1 MDPDNGITNFVNLGL
16 YGIKFFILNIIGH
29 DFSHDFT
36 NERLKGKLT
45 HFKAALTNSK
55 AQSSEAIDVTSPDIK
70 KVNNYDTVVKV
81 NQADENIQ
89 SIIKTASGKAAASKK
104 TAASTKAAVPTPPPS
119 STNAVS
125 KKPAASKKSA
135 APSTEP
141 PPPPPTEAAAPPPPP
156 SSSNAAAPPPP
167 SRAVSSSS
175 NDVAQD
181 QVMEEIV
188 DAENNDMETENIGEI
203 LLAFANEVQS
213 KMLEKVA
220 TVTRSRFYAL
230 QCAANFV
237 SDVKIKV
244 IGKFD
249 QIVRVDGGDSNP
261 TLEYISNSYSHDIKK
276 STIKTMKSKI
286 TRDTNKTRSADRK
299 KHRSNTRKL
308 HSEMRKMND
317 INKLKSNTRKL
328 HIEMMKQHDK
338 NKHKS
343 NVQKI
348 MSELTKKQMVVNNN
362 KQFDAIIKNALY
374 QEISETSKLPG
385 CEQLNKYYKA
395 MLQLY
400 LCFTPSNDL
409 SPLDIFNL
417 DIIEE
422 ALILHVMY
430 EDVDPIVL
438 LKIVIK
444 IKKGNAEKGILFGGA
459 GSHQEIIDMIEGIKG
474 FDKFK
479 GQYSN
484 SIAISPD
491 DLNYEIRNSEINFL
505 KTIVDELIA
514 KIEMKKYEKLSIKRN
529 VINSRYELVT
539 QNIKL
544 ITKPTRAPRDTFLN
558 RTKLLIYTNYLKIL
572 FEDIYDGCL
581 RGSKQDVAAA
591 AALADTAADTP
602 LAIVADKPCK
612 IVATV
617 ARGILK
623 FMIASPPGGFLT
635 TQQSYIFDNRKSDKE
650 EALYDTQLNMILNLA
665 NIKIRGGDTLDDH
678 LLTCIKAY
686 ALSKSALVNAAD
698 PGRNNKI
705 ILINSEEEF
714 KRNLSPGHDIIN
726 NGARSILSNYGMRDA
741 NVTCTLGSI
750 IDPMGS
756 FGNCS
761 STTIVSE
768 KEGFV
773 RPGSI
778 SNGLSLTTDVFISDT
793 DEIPEN
799 YYSGRL
805 EQPGTRNS
813 ILQYSFKYGDF
824 VLPPVIKTIDTRSSN
839 IIELSVSNTYKSI
852 INKILFMWSNLVLPL
867 QDDGT
872 IDVNRLF
879 DKLIE
884 NEGAFIDILSCST
897 IKNAG
902 DLYQEIGGTIVNR
915 GYDKTQIA
923 SESKTYTNQMVEVN
937 NDRPSGSR
945 GAFLLLNGKSSEV
958 NTNAMAGYI
967 SEKNCFCVRR
977 TR

>member
-1 MDPDNGITNFVNLGL
+1 MDPDNGKTNFLNLGL
-16 YGIKFFILNIIGH
+16 YGIKFFLLNIVGH

-36 NERLKGKLT
+36 NERLKDKLT
-45 HFKAALTNSK
+45 HFKMALTNSK
-55 AQSSEAIDVTSPDIK
+55 APSSDEIDLTSTDIK
-70 KVNNYDTVVKV
+70 NVNNYDTVVKV
-81 NQADENIQ
+81 NQADENIK
-89 SIIKTASGKAAASKK
+89 SIIKTTSGKAAPSKK
-104 TAASTKAAVPTPPPS
+104 PVASTKAAVPPPPPPAE
-119 STNAVS
+119 TVS

-141 PPPPPTEAAAPPPPP
+141 PPPPPTEAAAVP
-156 SSSNAAAPPPP
+156 S
-167 SRAVSSSS
+167 AVSSSS
-175 NDVAQD
+175 DDVAQD
-181 QVMEEIV
+181 QVMEEII
-188 DAENNDMETENIGEI
+188 DDENNEREIANIGEI
-203 LLAFANEVQS
+203 LLAFANQVQY
-213 KMLEKVA
+213 KILERVA
-220 TVTRSRFYAL
+220 PITRSRFYAL

-249 QIVRVDGGDSNP
+249 QSVRVDGGDSNP
-261 TLEYISNSYSHDIKK
+261 TLEYISNSYSDDDIKR
-276 STIKTMKSKI
+276 SNIKTMKSKI
-286 TRDTNKTRSADRK
+286 TRDTKKTYSADRK
-299 KHRSNTRKL
+299 KHRLNTRKLHSELRKINDMNKHKSNTRKL
-308 HSEMRKMND
+308 HSEMRKISD
-317 INKLKSNTRKL
+317 R
-328 HIEMMKQHDK
+328 

-348 MSELTKKQMVVNNN
+348 MYELTKKQTIVNNN

-459 GSHQEIIDMIEGIKG
+459 GSHQEIVDMIEETEG

-479 GQYSN
+479 DQYSN
-484 SIAISPD
+484 SNAITPA
-491 DLNYEIRNSEINFL
+491 DLNDSRDSSYNFL
-505 KTIVDELIA
+505 KTIVDELIGTIN
-514 KIEMKKYEKLSIKRN
+514 KPKYEALSIKRN
-529 VINSRYELVT
+529 VINSRLELI
-539 QNIKL
+539 NLNLKL
-544 ITKPTRAPRDTFLN
+544 ITKPTRAPRESFVN
-558 RTKLLIYTNYLKIL
+558 RTRLTIYTNYLKIL
-572 FEDIYDGCL
+572 FEDVYDGCL
-581 RGSKQDVAAA
+581 RASKQDAAA
-591 AALADTAADTP
+591 AEELAGRSADTP

-623 FMIASPPGGFLT
+623 FMIASLPGGFPT
-635 TQQSYIFDNRKSDKE
+635 TPQSHIFNNGKSDKE
-650 EALYDTQLNMILNLA
+650 EALYDAQLNMIHNLA
-665 NIKIRGGDTLDDH
+665 NIKIRGGDTLDEN
-678 LLTCIKAY
+678 LLTCMKAY
-686 ALSKSALVNAAD
+686 ASSKSALVNAAA
-698 PGRNNKI
+698 PSAAGKNNKI
-705 ILINSEEEF
+705 ILINSDEEF
-714 KRNLSPGHDIIN
+714 KSNLLPNPDIIN
-726 NGARSILSNYGMRDA
+726 NGARSILPNYGMRDS

-761 STTIVSE
+761 TTTVVSE

-773 RPGSI
+773 KSGSR
-778 SNGLSLTTDVFISDT
+778 LSLATDVFMSDNDGT
-793 DEIPEN
+793 PTN

-805 EQPGTRNS
+805 DQPDPRRS
-813 ILQYSFKYGDF
+813 ILQYSFKYGEF
-824 VLPPVIKTIDTRSSN
+824 MLPPVIKTIDTRSSN

-852 INKILFMWSNLVLPL
+852 INKILFMWSNLVIPL
-867 QDDGT
+867 QADGT
-872 IDVNRLF
+872 IDVNKLF
-879 DKLIE
+879 DRLIE

-902 DLYQEIGGTIVNR
+902 DLYQEIGGTIKNR
-915 GYDKTQIA
+915 GYDKSQIA
-923 SESKTYTNQMVEVN
+923 SEGKNYTNQMIEVN

-945 GAFLLLNGKSSEV
+945 GAFILLNGNSNEV

-977 TR
+977 TK